1 MRGPW
6 GSSSASLRPQAAQ
19 GDLGPGDGGEGRLDR
34 GEGAAR
40 ARRGRG
46 EGAARRVP
54 SGIEVEREHPAETPL
69 EKMDLCEATRDRVRD
84 LARDVEDSAAYAA
97 LAVGG
102 RFKGM
107 IDETPEGLLIWIGGE

>member
-19 GDLGPGDGGEGRLDR
+19 GDPGPGDGGEGRLDR

-40 ARRGRG
+40 
-46 EGAARRVP
+46 RVP
-54 SGIEVEREHPAETPL
+54 SGIEVEKEHPAETPL